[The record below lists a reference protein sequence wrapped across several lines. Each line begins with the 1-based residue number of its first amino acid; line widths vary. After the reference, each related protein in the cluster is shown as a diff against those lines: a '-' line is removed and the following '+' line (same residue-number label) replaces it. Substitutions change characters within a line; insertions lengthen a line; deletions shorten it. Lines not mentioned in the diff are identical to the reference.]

1 MPVMDNAVDVS
12 STMMDVSRRIYS
24 GGCGSNH
31 NYLHKK
37 RIGELRAACCV
48 LLNQLCAACFVLQ
61 LRAADSLCI
70 RGLQCRFGRHLRS
83 RNLSYRSTSC
93 EKAEVAAKR
102 YSATSSLR
110 DLATAAQIQP
120 SDLDGSTCDTRT
132 FLTNCKFDPWNGAA
146 VIKWHPL
153 AAADYEV
160 TRALLMPL

>member
-1 MPVMDNAVDVS
+1 MSSPMSLWETSAEPQFVVS
-12 STMMDVSRRIYS
+12 LHVHER
-24 GGCGSNH
+24 GG
-31 NYLHKK
+31 
-37 RIGELRAACCV
+37 E
-48 LLNQLCAACFVLQ
+48 
-61 LRAADSLCI
+61 
-70 RGLQCRFGRHLRS
+70 RGPRE
-83 RNLSYRSTSC
+83 Y

-132 FLTNCKFDPWNGAA
+132 SLTKFDPWNSAA

-153 AAADYEV
+153 ADYEM